1 MVIIDSLKTHWL
13 LLMPSLVQFCGRSIQ
28 DLTFDLALVDS
39 SSSSFSNACFA
50 SFAATFISYLPPPPH
65 TIYCFLLSFL
75 ASFNIQP
82 LAAGFGLLLAHRR
95 VLCFMFMP
103 VSSSS
108 LSMRPYFFRTLKL
121 CARLVYCNGK
131 RERVD
136 VVGGG
141 RELNWQMKGHRR
153 HHTTTYVGTPYSS
166 SMIAA
171 DFYCSL
177 HFANQFSLIYLSRTG
192 KL

>member
-50 SFAATFISYLPPPPH
+50 SFAATFIPYLPPPPH

-108 LSMRPYFFRTLKL
+108 LSMRPYFFFSYFKTFCKVSVLQWREGEGGCCWGRKGTKLANEGPPPPSHNYLCWHTLF
-121 CARLVYCNGK
+121 
-131 RERVD
+131 
-136 VVGGG
+136 VVNDCC
-141 RELNWQMKGHRR
+141 RFLLLASFR
-153 HHTTTYVGTPYSS
+153 
-166 SMIAA
+166 
-171 DFYCSL
+171 
-177 HFANQFSLIYLSRTG
+177 
-192 KL
+192 